1 MAAPPLIDLE
11 SALPLWARCREAP
24 PTHSDT
30 TRVEIFDDLTSRQK
44 LIRFQVS
51 SGRPYY
57 QKASLTCGICEA
69 MLYMPACCDRGCGFL
84 ACLPCLEAHN
94 GFDPTCPS
102 CRCVRNSAPEV
113 AKHLLPIVDEEI
125 ASQGVLFECNVDRPG
140 AHETAMWCCD
150 RKFNSL
156 TALRQHFVER
166 GSFFETRVAVVESL
180 KKAVGG
186 DPEAQLAIFQ
196 DPLRSQAALVLE
208 ENTVW
213 QASMLER
220 LDFTENNCR
229 AKRPR
234 RGR

>member
-1 MAAPPLIDLE
+1 M
-11 SALPLWARCREAP
+11 P
-24 PTHSDT
+24 PT
-30 TRVEIFDDLTSRQK
+30 
-44 LIRFQVS
+44 
-51 SGRPYY
+51 
-57 QKASLTCGICEA
+57 
-69 MLYMPACCDRGCGFL
+69 
-84 ACLPCLEAHN
+84 
-94 GFDPTCPS
+94 
-102 CRCVRNSAPEV
+102 
-113 AKHLLPIVDEEI
+113 AKHLQPTIGEEI
-125 ASQGVLFECNVDRPG
+125 ANQGVVFECNVDQPG
-140 AHETAMWCCD
+140 AHETAMRCCD
-150 RKFNSL
+150 GKFNSL

-166 GSFFETRVAVVESL
+166 GSFLDTRLAVVESL